1 MCETGQVIKQFSS
14 SVNRISG
21 MNATYHGRTGFI
33 YSLVY
38 ICYLFTSVYAVY
50 FN

>member
-1 MCETGQVIKQFSS
+1 MCEKGKVIKQFSS
-14 SVNRISG
+14 SVNKISE
-21 MNATYHGRTGFI
+21 MNARYHGRTVLI

-50 FN
+50 IH